1 MLQIAIVFFLIMFII
16 GFLGGIIGGK
26 TLLPPLDR
34 RDKEGIR
41 NPSLLDMMLV
51 LGVCLIVFAFCLMLI
66 AMLLA
71 CF

>member
-1 MLQIAIVFFLIMFII
+1 MLQIAIVFFLILFII
-16 GFLGGIIGGK
+16 GFLGGIKEEK

-34 RDKEGIR
+34 DKEEIK

-66 AMLLA
+66 AILLA
-71 CF
+71 YF

>member
-1 MLQIAIVFFLIMFII
+1 MLQVAIVFFLILFII

-34 RDKEGIR
+34 DKEEIK

-66 AMLLA
+66 AILLA
-71 CF
+71 YF